1 MAFFKKPGGFGGG
14 RGGDRGNDR
23 GPSRFGDKPR
33 FGDRKPSFGG
43 KPGGFRGGDDR
54 GGFGA
59 RPPVQLF
66 KATCAECGNACE
78 VPFRPSGEKP
88 VYCSNCF
95 TGNKDRDSGRSF
107 EKRDFKPRDRDSF
120 KPRDSFA
127 PAPAVADK
135 RIDEIKKQLDAMQAK
150 INDILQMLTIY
161 KIDEASKRQP
171 VIEPKKKA
179 VPTPAPVSTP
189 KKKATATAVTPKKK
203 ATPKKK

>member
-23 GPSRFGDKPR
+23 GSSRFGDKPR

-54 GGFGA
+54 GGFGG

-66 KATCAECGNACE
+66 KATCAECGNSCE

-88 VYCSNCF
+88 VYCNNCF
-95 TGNKDRDSGRSF
+95 TGNKDRDGGRSF
-107 EKRDFKPRDRDSF
+107 EKRDFKPRD
-120 KPRDSFA
+120 SFA
-127 PAPAVADK
+127 PASSAPDK
-135 RIDEIKKQLDAMQAK
+135 RIDEIKKQLDVMQAK
-150 INDILQMLTIY
+150 INDILQMLTVY

-171 VIEPKKKA
+171 VVEPKKKV
-179 VPTPAPVSTP
+179 VPMSAPTLTL
-189 KKKATATAVTPKKK
+189 KKKVVASVVTPKKK
-203 ATPKKK
+203 TTPKKK